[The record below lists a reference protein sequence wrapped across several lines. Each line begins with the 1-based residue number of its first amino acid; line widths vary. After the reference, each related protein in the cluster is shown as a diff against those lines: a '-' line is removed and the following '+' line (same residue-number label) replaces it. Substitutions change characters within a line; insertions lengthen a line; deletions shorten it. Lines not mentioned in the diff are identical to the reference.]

1 MVNRRRTKKYNRRKS
16 LRGSL
21 RRSLRKSLKRKNS
34 KRKSRKIV
42 RKNKKRTRKIKQRGG
57 SGESE
62 STDSQMLVKA
72 SEFIMGDVGVSGLI
86 NRVNPAILQIDF
98 NGDNFNRSA
107 QGTPPDFGNK
117 VGDLFV
123 LAMKDHGFFRTFN
136 FKTAYKGEV
145 YSNADYNRITVVF
158 KSGEE
163 LIYKV
168 FECGNG
174 VVAVKGA
181 ERVDHMD
188 LDICRLYIKNADGSL
203 DIFRIYLSSQYK
215 SKFIEDVNRMYQ
227 EEAPTTSHTLKCK
240 LKGYKT
246 KTGKGTARSVTLDSG
261 EKFLMMNPSIE
272 ASDFFLRAQIND
284 GQTIEF
290 KTDEIQ
296 TFDWAAGRGWGS
308 ENPGLRITLESSKTI
323 DHDEV
328 TDIKFTFEEPHE
340 FVKLFMV
347 EKGKG
352 ILAKRGW
359 GKTGA
364 DADAGADGRAGAG
377 ADAEPEPEPDDDGL

>member
-1 MVNRRRTKKYNRRKS
+1 MVNKRRTKKYNRRKS

-21 RRSLRKSLKRKNS
+21 RRSLKRKNS

-62 STDSQMLVKA
+62 STDSPMPVKA
-72 SEFIMGDVGVSGLI
+72 SEFIMGDVNVSRLI

-98 NGDNFNRSA
+98 NGDNFNRSEQKTL
-107 QGTPPDFGNK
+107 QGFGDK
-117 VGDLFV
+117 VGDLLV
-123 LAMKDHGFFRTFN
+123 LGMKDHGLFRTFN
-136 FKTAYKGEV
+136 FKTEYKGEV
-145 YSNADYNRITVVF
+145 YSSADYNRITVVF
-158 KSGEE
+158 KSGEG

-181 ERVDHMD
+181 ERVEHMD
-188 LDICRLYIKNADGSL
+188 LDICRLYIKNSDGSL
-203 DIFRIYLSSQYK
+203 DIFRIYLSRQYK

-227 EEAPTTSHTLKCK
+227 EEAPTTSHTLNCK

-246 KTGKGTARSVTLDSG
+246 KTGKGTVRSVTLDSG
-261 EKFLMMNPSIE
+261 EKFLMMNPSID

-296 TFDWAAGRGWGS
+296 TFDWAAGRRGDNFG
-308 ENPGLRITLESSKTI
+308 NPGLRITLKSSKTI

-364 DADAGADGRAGAG
+364 DADADADGRAG
-377 ADAEPEPEPDDDGL
+377 ADAEPEPEPDGGS